1 VTAECPEEN
10 RNPKR
15 LPCSDGSY
23 RRVVVHSGAKSDPD
37 TLYRGRDG
45 DILRATDGED
55 RIWAGAGPDLLVAG
69 SGEDQLHGWTGNDL
83 LMATGEDGLG
93 DYVEGGPGFDTCHI
107 RAEDRAVRCEDVI
120 VH

>member
-1 VTAECPEEN
+1 
-10 RNPKR
+10 
-15 LPCSDGSY
+15 LPCADGSY
-23 RRVVVHSGAKSDPD
+23 KRVVVHSGAKSDPD
-37 TLYRGRDG
+37 TLYGGRDG
-45 DILRATDGED
+45 DILRATGGED

-83 LMATGEDGLG
+83 LKATGEDGLG